1 MIPIKTPIILDFVN
15 GSFFNINEAN
25 RIVKKDAFALRIEA
39 SPPETVCC
47 PYVIKRNGNTLF
59 KIPIIKKLKINKNDN
74 FNFILLR
81 TIYKIKIIEAKL
93 TLKYTIINGLI

>member
-1 MIPIKTPIILDFVN
+1 MTPIKTPIILDFVN

-25 RIVKKDAFALRIEA
+25 RIVKKDVFALRMEA

-59 KIPIIKKLKINKNDN
+59 NIPIIKKLKINKKDN
-74 FNFILLR
+74 SNFILLK
-81 TIYKIKIIEAKL
+81 TIYNIKII
-93 TLKYTIINGLI
+93 

>member
-1 MIPIKTPIILDFVN
+1 M
-15 GSFFNINEAN
+15 
-25 RIVKKDAFALRIEA
+25 EA

-59 KIPIIKKLKINKNDN
+59 NIPIIKKLKINKKDN
-74 FNFILLR
+74 SNFILLK
-81 TIYKIKIIEAKL
+81 TIYNIKIIEAKL

>member
-1 MIPIKTPIILDFVN
+1 MTPIKTPIILDFVN

-25 RIVKKDAFALRIEA
+25 RIVKKDVFALRMEA

-59 KIPIIKKLKINKNDN
+59 NITIIKKLKINKKDN
-74 FNFILLR
+74 SNFILLK
-81 TIYKIKIIEAKL
+81 TIYNIKII
-93 TLKYTIINGLI
+93 